1 MGQDFF
7 INKKSTLPVLK
18 MELVN
23 DGRNDFRDFHDKIQ
37 NAIIKFTMW
46 DLSNNA
52 KRIANS
58 NAKIELKEDDCKL
71 DCDPEYY
78 IVYEWKERDTKK
90 PGRYKGQ
97 FTITFL
103 DGSGTLV
110 TPTRQELFINILD

>member
-1 MGQDFF
+1 MGQEFF

-23 DGRNDFRDFHDKIQ
+23 DGRNDFRNFHDKIQ
-37 NAIIKFTMW
+37 NATIKFTMR

-58 NAKIELKEDDCKL
+58 SAKIELKDDDCKL

-103 DGSGTLV
+103 DGSGTLL
-110 TPTRQELFINILD
+110 TPTRQELFINILE